1 MVSSLYNLIAKV
13 LRNMLK
19 EVLEEIISMARGAF
33 VRGRQILD
41 VALVS
46 NEVVEDYISGKKRG
60 TIFKLDFEK
69 AYDYVRWDSL
79 VKKVDY

>member
-1 MVSSLYNLIAKV
+1 MLEATISIA
-13 LRNMLK
+13 
-19 EVLEEIISMARGAF
+19 EGAF
-33 VRGRQILD
+33 IKGRQILG
-41 VALVS
+41 VALIA